1 MRAYFQ
7 KAVFEQTHLLFS
19 NSLSDSRKH
28 IIQLFLSFVRKRFKE
43 VTMANFTRFTVLF
56 SFMTVVFFSQTT
68 FAEINLKAF
77 ATAPA
82 FNALKIGNAD
92 WALRFFE
99 NRKLE
104 NMNFSSA
111 NNLCVAL
118 VLQSRL
124 TEANNACE
132 VALAHTAKSGYLRG
146 ARRRKEAEA
155 LILSNLAMIGV
166 LSGDLN
172 MARDYAEQ
180 ASSKKALDRE
190 MRANL
195 EATLLQPLA
204 TN

>member
-1 MRAYFQ
+1 M
-7 KAVFEQTHLLFS
+7 
-19 NSLSDSRKH
+19 ND
-28 IIQLFLSFVRKRFKE
+28 FLRS
-43 VTMANFTRFTVLF
+43 AALF
-56 SFMTVVFFSQTT
+56 SFITMGSFFQPT

-77 ATAPA
+77 AAAPA
-82 FNALKIGNAD
+82 FNALRIGNAD

-118 VLQSRL
+118 VLQGQLS
-124 TEANNACE
+124 EANNACE

-166 LSGDLN
+166 LNGDLS

-180 ASSKKALDRE
+180 ASSKNVLDRE

-195 EATLLQPLA
+195 DATLLQPLA
-204 TN
+204 NN